1 MEREV
6 DVLGTIDDAPSP
18 HVYLL
23 GGAKVDDSLAVARN
37 VLEQGLAD
45 EILAAGVVGNAFLLA
60 DGVQLG
66 AASAAVVN
74 DRSSKAV
81 RRAGKLLDDFASS
94 IHLPGDVAVER
105 NNVRVELNITELP
118 SQEAAMD
125 VGAQTVRRFSEHLE
139 SAGTAILNGPVGV
152 FENEGFAYGTR
163 ELYEAATRA
172 GHSIVGGGDT
182 SAALRDLEVGG
193 FSHVSTG
200 GGACLNMLTGEPLPA
215 VDALRNSQ

>member
-6 DVLGTIDDAPSP
+6 EVLGAIDDAPAP

-37 VLEQGLAD
+37 VLERGLAD
-45 EILAAGVVGNAFLLA
+45 EILTAGIVGNAFLLA

-74 DRSSKAV
+74 DRSSTAV
-81 RRAGKLLDDFASS
+81 RRAGKLLDDFAPS
-94 IHLPGDVAVER
+94 IHLPGDVAIER
-105 NNVRVELNITELP
+105 DSVRVELNISELP

-125 VGAQTVRRFSEHLE
+125 VGSNTVRRFSNHLA

-152 FENEGFAYGTR
+152 FENEAFAYGTR
-163 ELYEAATRA
+163 ELYEAATQA

-182 SAALRDLEVGG
+182 SAALRDLGVGG

-200 GGACLNMLTGEPLPA
+200 GGACLNMLTGDPLPA
-215 VDALRNSQ
+215 VDALQNGQ